1 MSKTVLLTGLGG
13 SIGCHTFMHLLH
25 NTDWNIVGLDSFRHK
40 GLTDRAAVMLA
51 AHPEYTDRVRI
62 YPHDLTSPLSQMLV
76 DKIGKVDIIIAMASL
91 SDVHDSIINPVPF
104 VQNNVNVALAMLEY
118 ARVAKPEKFLLISS
132 DEVYGPTTGEGMYHK
147 EWDPIVPSNPYS
159 ASKAAQEAIAIS
171 YWRTYA
177 VPLVIVNL
185 MNNFGEMQSPTK
197 FPAIVQ
203 RKLRAG
209 EQITVHASVGQV
221 GSRFY
226 IHSRNSADAFLF
238 ILRETEAHMH
248 VEGTVDKP
256 DRYNIVGDKQI
267 TNVELV
273 EMIAADMGVKAD
285 YVIEDS
291 KVTRPGHDAHYG
303 LDGDKLHAL
312 GWSSPMSLE
321 DSMKNVVAWYQD
333 HPEWLKAK

>member
-51 AHPEYTDRVRI
+51 AHPEYSDRVRI

-273 EMIAADMGVKAD
+273 EMIAKDMGVAAD

-312 GWSSPMSLE
+312 GWKSPMSLE